1 MLQDRIHGIGVPAA
15 VLTPAVPVEA
25 AGIEACIARR

>member
-1 MLQDRIHGIGVPAA
+1 MLQDRIHGIGVPA
-15 VLTPAVPVEA
+15 VLTPAMPVEA